1 MSEETKDKGKNK
13 YKRDE
18 DIDKISKDTRVMDYN
33 APSIENKDKDIEED
47 IMHDKET
54 FFVKYLDQ
62 RFKNIEDKMDNLVEA
77 VNESKK
83 DNLEAI
89 KEVKKDSLE
98 AVKEAKKDNQNIVN
112 MIQSEVHD
120 QNESIRNIY
129 NMLWALGIGIILAI
143 LTSLLTRIF

>member
-1 MSEETKDKGKNK
+1 M
-13 YKRDE
+13 
-18 DIDKISKDTRVMDYN
+18 ID
-33 APSIENKDKDIEED
+33 
-47 IMHDKET
+47 DKET

-77 VNESKK
+77 FNESKK

-89 KEVKKDSLE
+89 KEVKKDNLE
-98 AVKEAKKDNQNIVN
+98 AIKEAKKDNQNIVN

-120 QNESIRNIY
+120 HNKTIRNIN
-129 NMLWALGIGIILAI
+129 NMLWALGIGIIIAI

>member
-1 MSEETKDKGKNK
+1 MSEDKRDKEKSK
-13 YKRDE
+13 YKRDK
-18 DIDKISKDTRVMDYN
+18 DIDKISKDTMVMDYE
-33 APSIENKDKDIEED
+33 ASSIENKDKGIEGNMME
-47 IMHDKET
+47 DKET

-77 VNESKK
+77 FNESKK

-89 KEVKKDSLE
+89 KELKKDNLE
-98 AVKEAKKDNQNIVN
+98 AVKETKKDNQNIVN

-120 QNESIRNIY
+120 HNETIRSIDNK
-129 NMLWALGIGIILAI
+129 LWALGIGIIIAI